1 MIARLLAVAAFIAP
15 VAAQAAEDAAWA
27 GVYEGTIGR
36 YPVTVCLQSWGDGS
50 ALGAYY
56 YHSQLKPIRLDGTG
70 DPARWIEV
78 TEGDNRDAR
87 TGPRWSLTGLGG
99 DTVTGTWRAGKRALP
114 ITLRGVMDDS
124 AADGFPCASAAF
136 LARRAVPVAFERT
149 ADSAAGLVFT
159 RVTYKPP
166 AHFSDVSI
174 KSFTFGPSQPGD
186 AAIVREL
193 EAGLPRGTVDDEF
206 IQCMAGALGSLGIDG
221 FWEQSSSPAYVSQA
235 FLAVQTSLGTFCG
248 GAHPNFGSY
257 QRVFDRET
265 GAEVKLEGWLGAA
278 AWGEVE
284 YDMRPLAAALRE
296 LALRHWPDDS
306 EPECRQAA
314 LDQSYWTFGLS
325 AAGFSLTPDFPHVLT
340 ACEETAT
347 VPWTEIEPY
356 LSDEGNAARARMR

>member
-1 MIARLLAVAAFIAP
+1 MIARLLGAAALLTP
-15 VAAQAAEDAAWA
+15 AAAQAAEDAAWA

-78 TEGDNRDAR
+78 AEGDNPEAR
-87 TGPRWSLTGLGG
+87 TGPRWSLQGLGG
-99 DTVTGTWRAGKRALP
+99 DTVTGTWRDGRRAFP
-114 ITLRGVMDDS
+114 ITLKGVLDDS
-124 AADGFPCASAAF
+124 AAEGSPCGSSAFVARRVMPAAFDRTEDTADGFA
-136 LARRAVPVAFERT
+136 
-149 ADSAAGLVFT
+149 FT
-159 RVTYKPP
+159 RVSYKAP

-174 KSFTFGPSQPGD
+174 ESFAFIPSQPGD

-193 EAGLPRGTVDDEF
+193 EAGLPRGAVDDEF
-206 IQCMAGALGSLGIDG
+206 IQCITGGLGSLGIDG
-221 FWEQSSSPAYVSQA
+221 FWEQSSSPAYVSKA

-284 YDMRPLAAALRE
+284 YDMRPLASALRE
-296 LALRHWPDDS
+296 LALTHWPDDS
-306 EPECRQAA
+306 EPECREAA

-356 LSDEGNAARARMR
+356 LSDEGKAARARMR